1 MKILLYPNPTVA
13 KTSEIEEKVKTV
25 LREYEITENK
35 DDNFDLIITIGGDG
49 TILKASELAFKKD
62 IPIIAVNSGRLG
74 YLTSLECDEIDK
86 LPDVLE
92 NENKVLEHILL
103 DVYIDGVFLKT
114 VVNEAAIIRENYNG
128 IVDIKAEIVDGD
140 EFNYLADGF
149 IVSTPTGSTAYS
161 FSAGGP
167 IIEHTA
173 DNILLTPVC
182 PHSLAN
188 RSLILSGDRTLRI
201 KAESRSKVILL
212 GDGELLSEIK
222 KGSLIEIKKS
232 EKILKIYKKLS
243 GNFYSVLKTKLL

>member
-1 MKILLYPNPTVA
+1 MKIFLYPNPTVL
-13 KTSEIEEKVKTV
+13 KTPKIEEKIKTV
-25 LREYEITENK
+25 LKNYEITEDK

-49 TILKASELAFKKD
+49 TILKAAELAFKKD
-62 IPIIAVNSGRLG
+62 VPIIAVNSGRLG
-74 YLTSLECDEIDK
+74 YLTTLECDEIDS

-92 NENKVLEHILL
+92 KENKISEHILL

-128 IVDIKAEIVDGD
+128 IVDIKAQIIDGD
-140 EFNYLADGF
+140 EFNYLADGL

-188 RSLILSGDRTLRI
+188 RSLILSGDRVLNIT
-201 KAESRSKVILL
+201 ADSRSKVILL

-222 KGSLIEIKKS
+222 KDSVIEIKKS
-232 EKILKIYKKLS
+232 EKTLKIYKKFS